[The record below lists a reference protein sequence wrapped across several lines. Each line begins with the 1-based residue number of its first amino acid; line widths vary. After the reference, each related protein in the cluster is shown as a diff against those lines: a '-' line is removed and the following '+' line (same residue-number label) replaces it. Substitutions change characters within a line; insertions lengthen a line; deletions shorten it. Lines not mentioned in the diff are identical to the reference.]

1 MILNEALHKDGNSA
15 GIGWNYTHITT
26 AATTVVKA
34 TNGVLHT
41 ITINTPV
48 ASGVINL
55 YDNASTSGT
64 VIGVITLPS
73 TLIEGP
79 ITLTYD
85 ALFLNGLTII
95 STGTFDVTVTYI

>member
-1 MILNEALHKDGNSA
+1 MLNETLHKEGNNASV
-15 GIGWNYTHITT
+15 GWNYNHITT
-26 AATTVVKA
+26 AATTVVKT
-34 TNGVLHT
+34 TNGILHT
-41 ITINTPV
+41 VTINTPV
-48 ASGVINL
+48 ASGVVTL

-64 VIGVITLPS
+64 VIGAITLPS

-85 ALFLNGLTII
+85 AYFVNGLTVI

>member
-1 MILNEALHKDGNSA
+1 MMLLEGLHKDGNNA
-15 GIGWNYTHITT
+15 GVGWNYIHITT

-34 TNGVLHT
+34 TNGILHT
-41 ITINTPV
+41 IVINTPV
-48 ASGVINL
+48 ASGVISI

-64 VIGVITLPS
+64 VIGIITLPA

-79 ITLTYD
+79 ITLDYD
-85 ALFLNGLTII
+85 AYFVNGLTII